1 MNHITTWFE
10 IPVTNMQRAKSFYQE
25 VLKTSFTDNEMD
37 GYQMALFEHEE
48 TAVSGMLVLG
58 QDYEP
63 RKTGTVVY
71 FNGGEN
77 LDDPLSRVTK
87 LGGSIIIPKTAIEEG
102 CSGYFS
108 QFLDSEGN
116 RVGLYSPA

>member
-1 MNHITTWFE
+1 MNHIATWFE
-10 IPVTNMQRAKSFYQE
+10 IPVKDMQRAKSFYQG
-25 VLKTSFTDNEMD
+25 VFNTSFKDNEMD

-63 RKTGTVVY
+63 SKTGAVVY
-71 FNGGEN
+71 FNGG
-77 LDDPLSRVTK
+77 DDLSKPLAKATD

-102 CSGYFS
+102 CSGYYA

-116 RVGLYSPA
+116 RVGLFSPE